1 MAIPVVPEA
10 SMVGKTGPGKL
21 HSQGVPL
28 IKGGKKKVCFLR
40 WNTALATLYK
50 HVLQNTAH
58 RLIVGLYVK
67 LDFTTQRS

>member
-28 IKGGKKKVCFLR
+28 IKGKKKKSLLLKMEYGFGNPLQTCASEHSPQTNCWFVC
-40 WNTALATLYK
+40 
-50 HVLQNTAH
+50 
-58 RLIVGLYVK
+58 
-67 LDFTTQRS
+67 